1 MQTLMHQ
8 IMVTQPAEETE
19 QGDVSMHH
27 FKEQAKIKTKTLQSN
42 DIFFFLNDFL
52 KTLF

>member
-19 QGDVSMHH
+19 QGDVSMHPI
-27 FKEQAKIKTKTLQSN
+27 KEQAKIKTKTLQSN
-42 DIFFFLNDFL
+42 DIFL
-52 KTLF
+52 K

>member
-19 QGDVSMHH
+19 KGDVSMHPI
-27 FKEQAKIKTKTLQSN
+27 KEQAKIKTKTLQSN
-42 DIFFFLNDFL
+42 DIFLNDFL